1 MAVSYKITSLTKHFS
16 LKEYSVNQTTQVV
29 ITYESLIHAACLEE
43 FRVWLGRAMKVN
55 AWYRTKDYNKKV
67 GGSATSSHLRG
78 CATDWSNPNLSKDDF
93 IRYAKKW
100 RSICKAH
107 GVVGEA
113 GLYKWGMHLG
123 SCVKYS
129 KEFYHWDSR
138 SGKQINMPFSA
149 LK

>member
-1 MAVSYKITSLTKHFS
+1 MAATVKVTKLTEHFS
-16 LKEYSVNQTTQVV
+16 IAEYTVNQTGQC
-29 ITYESLIHAACLEE
+29 ILNASAILHATCLEE
-43 FRVWLGRAMKVN
+43 FRRWLGRSMKIN

-100 RSICKAH
+100 RSICKTH

-129 KEFYHWDSR
+129 KVFYHWDSR